1 MKYQN
6 VIHPEQEYKA
16 FGQALIRADPRMDDI
31 LEDQDVINIYNE
43 IKDKDP
49 SITLDQIIPLL
60 PQIVPQIV
68 EKASPGE
75 VDQNKLNAL
84 ESIPMGE

>member
-6 VIHPEQEYKA
+6 VIHPEQEYQS
-16 FGQALIRADPRMDDI
+16 FGQALIQADPRMDDM

-68 EKASPGE
+68 DKATPGE

>member
-6 VIHPEQEYKA
+6 VIHPEQEYQA
-16 FGQALIRADPRMDDI
+16 FGQALLQSDPRMDDM

-60 PQIVPQIV
+60 PQLVPQIV

>member
-1 MKYQN
+1 M
-6 VIHPEQEYKA
+6 
-16 FGQALIRADPRMDDI
+16 

-68 EKASPGE
+68 DKATPGE

-84 ESIPMGE
+84 ESILMGE